1 MAQLILAF
9 VLGIVCT
16 VNLIISLDVHKFE
29 LTIPLDDSAI
39 WFGEHMLLQN
49 ALIEMGC
56 KNHVDGVEYSLI
68 SIVKTVR
75 TIWFHRTQ
83 LPWMEC

>member
-1 MAQLILAF
+1 MTYIVCLSYSVVDMAQPILAF

-39 WFGEHMLLQN
+39 LFGEHIY

-56 KNHVDGVEYSLI
+56 KKHVDGVEYSLI
-68 SIVKTVR
+68 SIVKTV
-75 TIWFHRTQ
+75 
-83 LPWMEC
+83 